1 MGDTWSGGYMI
12 YAKHR
17 AGPPPG
23 TFEAVRLVTPN
34 ISGRMDNLRA
44 AILRPQLRRLD
55 SQCQA
60 CNDRYHAV
68 DSALGQVAGLTRVKR
83 PQQEKFVAS
92 SYQFLLL
99 DWSGDAIRDM
109 VALCLAR
116 GVELKWFGA
125 VEPVG
130 FTSRYDSWA
139 YAPSS
144 PLPSSDRVSIVL
156 SICVYR

>member
-1 MGDTWSGGYMI
+1 MGCSSPPYTGRIGRKLRAY
-12 YAKHR
+12 
-17 AGPPPG
+17 AGP
-23 TFEAVRLVTPN
+23 V
-34 ISGRMDNLRA
+34 
-44 AILRPQLRRLD
+44 
-55 SQCQA
+55 
-60 CNDRYHAV
+60 
-68 DSALGQVAGLTRVKR
+68 LGQVAGLTRVKR

-109 VALCLAR
+109 VAGCLAC

-130 FTSRYDSWA
+130 FTSRYDSWT

-144 PLPSSDRVSIVL
+144 PMSSTDRVCMAL
-156 SICVYR
+156 SICLYR

>member
-1 MGDTWSGGYMI
+1 MGDTWLGSYMI

-23 TFEAVRLVTPN
+23 AFEAVRLVTPN

-44 AILRPQLRRLD
+44 AIL
-55 SQCQA
+55 
-60 CNDRYHAV
+60 
-68 DSALGQVAGLTRVKR
+68 R

-109 VALCLAR
+109 VARCLAR

-130 FTSRYDSWA
+130 FTSRHDSWT

-144 PLPSSDRVSIVL
+144 PMPSSDRVLHSIIDMRL
-156 SICVYR
+156 LLTFSLEDCVMVARIIGEEVTLAFAASW